1 MARARARIAKEKGK
15 KGKDG
20 ASSSSVPSAA
30 AAAAASTVTI
40 TEVNAE
46 EVMDIWRSFCE
57 VARKA
62 LPALNVF
69 LKVSVP
75 ILASVVNSIVENPS
89 IGVEQAAGMLR
100 PDG

>member
-1 MARARARIAKEKGK
+1 M
-15 KGKDG
+15 
-20 ASSSSVPSAA
+20 PSAA

-40 TEVNAE
+40 AEVNAE
-46 EVMDIWRSFCE
+46 EVMDIWKSFCE
-57 VARKA
+57 FARKA

-89 IGVEQAAGMLR
+89 IGVEQAAGYVAS
-100 PDG
+100 DG